1 MSNWPPDWLRNYPGG
16 VQETLDAALS
26 GSLEAPIV
34 FTRLFLL
41 LGEPNP
47 LRSWDGSFF
56 HLRKQS

>member
-26 GSLEAPIV
+26 GDRFHAPV
-34 FTRLFLL
+34 LL